1 MSIDFGFSAPG
12 EEGTDEA
19 EDDLLPA
26 LIQTYRCPAGHV
38 SDIVWTAGEMMI
50 ACEVGDVKFFCRRCK
65 ASRFASEAE
74 ASSLLAAFGL
84 APALRIYPS

>member
-1 MSIDFGFSAPG
+1 MAA
-12 EEGTDEA
+12 EEGGEREEA
-19 EDDLLPA
+19 EAELLPV
-26 LIQTYRCPAGHV
+26 LVQTYRCPEGHV

-50 ACEVGDVKFFCRRCK
+50 ACEAGDVKFFCRRCK

-84 APALRIYPS
+84 APALRIYAS

>member
-1 MSIDFGFSAPG
+1 MSIEFGMAAGPG
-12 EEGTDEA
+12 EAGDEGES
-19 EDDLLPA
+19 ELLPV
-26 LIQTYRCPAGHV
+26 LVQTYRCPEGHV

-50 ACEVGDVKFFCRRCK
+50 ACEAGDVKFFCRRCK

-84 APALRIYPS
+84 APALRIYAS